1 LLELLRL
8 EGLGEVALLAGL
20 FDTSDTWWA
29 SLTLDALRKDKVLE
43 ALVTA
48 SPEACVLALDGGT
61 AQLRAQFIRYLA
73 SHRLIGTGVVFDR
86 VLRLAADNA
95 KGTREAAMTAL
106 TSAERTV
113 LAEAHL
119 RCSWTQARTHGS
131 RRYAFSLPSSGRR
144 RRRCSR
150 HVPTTRRQK
159 RFYRRSP
166 RPNRPLRCSVRAR
179 SRRRAQLPPSMTHAA
194 TSRSRERGSRCLRCH
209 RSRAMGRCPPDAEQ
223 RLRAAISESVERG
236 RAFHAER
243 TAAGSEPHKKHPF
256 KPPVEPSA
264 AADVVAVM
272 LGERDAER
280 RGRAFAV
287 ARFALMYRNQVLDQ
301 VWAPVGKAFAEILAS
316 PQITLRHIVRLG
328 SAANGNLNGMLIGR
342 GPFASV
348 VAREL
353 AKGLDL
359 RVLDMLVVQERKI
372 DNLVTDYLGRH
383 RYSGDW
389 LIDGDEVSRAQV
401 WPWVASHFNELDQAL
416 GLAPGSAIAADT
428 MRPGLRKFYEGNAV
442 PRALELLAFL
452 PAPPRRYL
460 HVLADL
466 ATTGPKAT
474 RAQAREV
481 LASTTNLTGLICGLL
496 NSGEQARRVAASQW
510 LGERGDAAALPALR
524 AALGKERTDH
534 GRAALLSALAR
545 LGDDIAPY
553 FADATLLAEA
563 KKALSKLRSKLTQWF
578 PLDAL
583 PKAHWSDGRP
593 VPTEILRYWLL
604 LADKLKQAG
613 GNPMLHIGLD
623 RLRRADAEQI
633 GLFVLSTFLAHD
645 TRRPSEQEA
654 NVHAEANADQR
665 LQSMIR
671 WMKDYTR
678 ERAVAD
684 LKREKLGQYFGS
696 ANDHRGVLALARHA
710 AAVDAVAIVRGFFRD
725 HGQRTAQCRA
735 LLECLAAN
743 PAPAALQFVLAISRR
758 YKTAG
763 VQSHA
768 AALVEAV
775 AEANSWSGDELA
787 DRTVPTG
794 GFDEDGNIEIAIGDR
809 TYRLV
814 LTDEC
819 VIAIE
824 NPDGKTVA
832 SLPSPSGEAEA
843 KDAKGAKKRL
853 SAARKELT
861 QALDLQRARLYEAMC
876 SGRIWPVAD
885 FEAYLIGHPVM
896 ARLIRRIV
904 FAGLDTGGALVGTFR
919 PLDDGSLTDP
929 ADGAVGLSAFAGV
942 KLAHR
947 ALLDDATT
955 QAWRTHLADYEV
967 KPLFEQFDRPVFAV
981 APDDQ
986 QSEIVDRQGHMTTTF
1001 ALRGSAAKLG
1011 YQRGQGEDGGVFTVY
1026 QKRFES
1032 AGVTAVVEFTGSAL
1046 PEQNVACALRT
1057 LIFMR
1062 AGGGRGSGKVL
1073 PLAKVPPVLL
1083 SEAWNDYQALAATGT
1098 GFDPQWERKAEF

>member
-86 VLRLAADNA
+86 VLRLTADNA

-113 LAEAHL
+113 LAERASAML
-119 RCSWTQARTHGS
+119 VDASADARLAAVRVLATIVGPPSAAMLEARADNETTKKILQAIAEAKQ
-131 RRYAFSLPSSGRR
+131 AFALLGASAEQEESSAATVDDTRGYFSVEGTRIEMPPMPPLPSDG
-144 RRRCSR
+144 
-150 HVPTTRRQK
+150 
-159 RFYRRSP
+159 
-166 RPNRPLRCSVRAR
+166 PL
-179 SRRRAQLPPSMTHAA
+179 
-194 TSRSRERGSRCLRCH
+194 
-209 RSRAMGRCPPDAEQ
+209 PPDAEQ

-287 ARFALMYRNQVLDQ
+287 VRFALMYRNQVLDQ

-460 HVLADL
+460 QVLADL

-1057 LIFMR
+1057 LSFMR